1 MTDSSRLQDS
11 GYWQNLQRI
20 DLLIK
25 SRRVSDVALVLPQG
39 LVVLCRSHDKPHPQG
54 SQASIF
60 NDPYRSMLASPSYP
74 KVVGKHKRINGLEY
88 CLQSTQIKTSA
99 FIRVHRRTTKYNSAL
114 MKSSTQ
120 LLLVEVG

>member
-1 MTDSSRLQDS
+1 
-11 GYWQNLQRI
+11 
-20 DLLIK
+20 
-25 SRRVSDVALVLPQG
+25 
-39 LVVLCRSHDKPHPQG
+39 
-54 SQASIF
+54 
-60 NDPYRSMLASPSYP
+60 MLAAPSYP

-120 LLLVEVG
+120 LLLVEVGYDRANSDFRIGLMLCL